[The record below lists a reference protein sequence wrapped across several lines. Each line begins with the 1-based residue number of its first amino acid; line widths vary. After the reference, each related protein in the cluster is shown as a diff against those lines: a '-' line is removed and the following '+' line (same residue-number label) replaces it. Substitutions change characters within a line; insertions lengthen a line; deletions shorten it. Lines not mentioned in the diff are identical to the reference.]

1 MGAYDDPLGS
11 ILIGTWVSSLL
22 FMLIIQETIKYYRS
36 FKRDSLVLKTFV
48 GVAITVDAVSLI
60 ADYADVYLYTITH
73 WGKVDLALLSGSQ
86 LIIIQGDKEFI
97 QNQYWPVTLYL
108 STTAVTAFLVQCFLV
123 NRYWIL
129 TRNVVVAS
137 ILVLLVIV
145 AFGGS
150 LSTAIMLTIYNAY
163 ADRHHAKIPVTL
175 WLTSTA
181 VTDIA
186 IAAVLIWQLY
196 NMKTSFK
203 STEGLIQR
211 LMRSAMQT
219 GSTTSVVAVLVLIT
233 YLVNNESNIETG
245 FAFILGRL
253 YILTLLYNLNV
264 RKVSKKSN
272 AASSDREHRAERANN
287 PTFTFDGIHVQ
298 HTAVV
303 HMDSIDGGLP
313 SPSIYK
319 AQDLTRTEDDNK
331 DKSEGGSDRGSYA
344 AYTAIDK
351 V

>member
-22 FMLIIQETIKYYRS
+22 FMLIIQETIRYYRS

-60 ADYADVYLYTITH
+60 ADYADVYLYTISH
-73 WGKVDLALLSGSQ
+73 WGDE
-86 LIIIQGDKEFI
+86 EFLK
-97 QNQYWPVTLYL
+97 NQYWPVTLYL
-108 STTAVTAFLVQCFLV
+108 ATTAVTAFLVQCFLV

-129 TRNVVVAS
+129 TRNIVVAS

-145 AFGGS
+145 AFGS
-150 LSTAIMLTIYNAY
+150 SMSTAIMLTIYNAY
-163 ADRHHAKIPVTL
+163 ADRHHAKVPVTL

-186 IAAVLIWQLY
+186 IATVLIWQLY

-203 STEGLIQR
+203 ATEGLIQR

-219 GSTTSVVAVLVLIT
+219 GSTTSIVAVLVLIT

-264 RKVSKKSN
+264 RKVSKNSN
-272 AASSDREHRAERANN
+272 AASSDREYRVERANN

-313 SPSIYK
+313 SRASPSIYK
-319 AQDLTRTEDDNK
+319 AQDLTRTDDDNK

-344 AYTAIDK
+344 AQSAIDK

>member
-11 ILIGTWVSSLL
+11 ILIGSWVSSLL
-22 FMLIIQETIKYYRS
+22 FMLIIQETIRYYRS
-36 FKRDSLVLKTFV
+36 FRRDSLILKTFV
-48 GVAITVDAVSLI
+48 GVAITVDAVSLT
-60 ADYADVYLYTITH
+60 ADYADVYLYTISH
-73 WGKVDLALLSGSQ
+73 WGDE
-86 LIIIQGDKEFI
+86 EFLR
-97 QNQYWPVTLYL
+97 NQYWPVTLYL
-108 STTAVTAFLVQCFLV
+108 ATTAVTAFLVQCFLV

-129 TRNVVVAS
+129 TRNIVVAS

-150 LSTAIMLTIYNAY
+150 MSTAIMLTIYNAY
-163 ADRHHAKIPVTL
+163 ADRHHAKVPVTL

-186 IAAVLIWQLY
+186 IATVLIWQLY

-203 STEGLIQR
+203 ATESLIQR
-211 LMRSAMQT
+211 LMRSDHANWLHDINRR
-219 GSTTSVVAVLVLIT
+219 GLV
-233 YLVNNESNIETG
+233 ETG

-264 RKVSKKSN
+264 RKVSKKPN
-272 AASSDREHRAERANN
+272 AASSDREYRAERANN

-313 SPSIYK
+313 APSIYK
-319 AQDLTRTEDDNK
+319 AQDLTRTDDDNK

-344 AYTAIDK
+344 AQSAIDK